1 MGVWGGKPGPK
12 CSLLSCS
19 SHRIKNRSL
28 EGGQRR
34 PQRMGLPH
42 RLGEAAREGQ
52 RLAKENAPDHKSAE
66 LGSEGGSTTSWLC
79 VCDDWHVRAPTP
91 KYTCGNPARP
101 CHSVRRPLGGDWVVR
116 VPPRALFPRPVMIP
130 VTWLKPGTALTRTG
144 LGWHPDLT
152 HSASGN
158 GRSQVCCSSATQC
171 TRFCYSGPS
180 EDRGLGKALT
190 EL

>member
-66 LGSEGGSTTSWLC
+66 LGSDGGSTTSWLC
-79 VCDDWHVRAPTP
+79 VCDDWHVCAPTP
-91 KYTCGNPARP
+91 KYTCGNPTRP
-101 CHSVRRPLGGDWVVR
+101 CHSIRRPLGGDWVVR
-116 VPPRALFPRPVMIP
+116 VQPWRWDSRCYKRGPPSSLPSPCE
-130 VTWLKPGTALTRTG
+130 GTSHLPETRHGSHQNRIG
-144 LGWHPDLT
+144 LAP
-152 HSASGN
+152 
-158 GRSQVCCSSATQC
+158 
-171 TRFCYSGPS
+171 
-180 EDRGLGKALT
+180 
-190 EL
+190 